1 MSSGG
6 LSWDLNIGCGKGI
19 PGGIAKSGINVLWLH
34 LGSSDDLF
42 PRKYAIFSPANCSM
56 TLDSAP
62 MVSQLKVAGLSA
74 SPQSSVIRHPLLQ
87 TIEGTLQVF
96 TAVHR
101 SFFTNVMVQALRL
114 AEQGKA
120 VLIVQFLK
128 GGIHQGADQP
138 MQFGQNL
145 DWIRCDMPHC
155 IHGPEV
161 DAAERQAVKA
171 LWQHTQAMVSKGH
184 YSLVVLDELS
194 LAMNYNLIP
203 TQQVVNF
210 LQQRPPQV
218 DVILTGPEM
227 PEVLLNMADQVTEFR
242 RNFLP

>member
-1 MSSGG
+1 
-6 LSWDLNIGCGKGI
+6 
-19 PGGIAKSGINVLWLH
+19 
-34 LGSSDDLF
+34 
-42 PRKYAIFSPANCSM
+42 M
-56 TLDSAP
+56 TPDIAP
-62 MVSQLKVAGLSA
+62 MVSQLKVTGLPPA
-74 SPQSSVIRHPLLQ
+74 PQSSVIRHPLLQ

-101 SFFTNVMVQALRL
+101 SFFTNVMVQALRI
-114 AEQGKA
+114 AEQGKS

-128 GGIHQGADQP
+128 GGIRQGPDQP

-145 DWIRCDMPHC
+145 DWIRADMPHC

-161 DAAERQAVKA
+161 DAEGRQAIKA
-171 LWQHTQAMVSKGH
+171 LWQHTQSVVSKGR
-184 YSLVVLDELS
+184 YGLVVLDELS
-194 LAMNYNLIP
+194 LAMNYSLIP
-203 TQQVVNF
+203 TQQVVTF

-227 PEVLLNMADQVTEFR
+227 PEVVLNMADQVTEFR

>member
-1 MSSGG
+1 
-6 LSWDLNIGCGKGI
+6 
-19 PGGIAKSGINVLWLH
+19 
-34 LGSSDDLF
+34 
-42 PRKYAIFSPANCSM
+42 M
-56 TLDSAP
+56 TLDIAP
-62 MVSQLKVAGLSA
+62 MVSQLKVTGLSS

-87 TIEGTLQVF
+87 TIEGTIQVF

-101 SFFTNVMVQALRL
+101 SFFTNVMVQALRI
-114 AEQGKA
+114 AEQGKS

-128 GGIHQGADQP
+128 GGIHQGPDQP

-145 DWIRCDMPHC
+145 DWIRANMTHC

-161 DAAERQAVKA
+161 CAEERQAVKD
-171 LWQHTQAMVSKGH
+171 LWKHTQAVVHKGR
-184 YSLVVLDELS
+184 YGLVVLDELS
-194 LAMNYNLIP
+194 LAMNYNLIS
-203 TQQVVNF
+203 TQHVLNF

-227 PEVLLNMADQVTEFR
+227 PEVVLNMADQVTEFR